1 MNNRTAVPQSW
12 RQRCLALAIGLG
24 ATLVATTGIQAEPP
38 SANLQAGPQPV
49 VHRVRGVANERVQ
62 MVANSSRVLSLEAR
76 IPKVEVSNPEILRV
90 TPVSANEVQ
99 IYALRSGVTQV
110 NLWTEANQVYTLDVS
125 VFGDARELTM
135 YLRDLFPKSSL
146 RVIPMASSAVIAGHV
161 DDPSQV
167 ATVMRI
173 AENFYP
179 EPINAINVGNVQQVL
194 LKVKVYEVSRTK
206 LRNLGF
212 DFAAVTSG
220 GSVYA
225 SAVSGILKS
234 TGNIGALTT
243 TGNQTAIASVLT
255 NGNQFAAL
263 LEALRQDDLAK
274 VLAEPNL
281 IAISGRPAYFNAGGE
296 FPILVPQSLG
306 TVSIMYRPYGTQ
318 VDFVPIVLGNG
329 RVRLEVRPRVSE
341 IDAARSVT
349 INGTTVPALRVREI
363 DTAVEMQA
371 GQTLAIGGL
380 VQSRVE
386 AQSRGF
392 PGLKEIPLV
401 GGLFRRQHEQ
411 VNEIELLIV
420 VTPEL
425 VDAMN
430 PHEVPPCLPGDET
443 TSPSDYELYVRG
455 YLEVPKRCPPGEG
468 SLPGGPAVQPYF
480 PEENA
485 QPAPAKSEP
494 PAPPATGDESAR
506 RATSNRLSSSVPSV
520 PAPRLNPSQERALVP
535 QVAARPNNPTNR
547 QTPLYTPPAA
557 SNSSPGMFGRV
568 GYDDVK

>member
-1 MNNRTAVPQSW
+1 MNTRTASPQSW

-24 ATLVATTGIQAEPP
+24 ATLVASTGIHAQTPG
-38 SANLQAGPQPV
+38 ANLQAGPQPV

-62 MVANSSRVLSLEAR
+62 MVANSSRVLTLEAR

-306 TVSIMYRPYGTQ
+306 TVSVMYRPYGTQ

-386 AQSRGF
+386 AQSKGF
-392 PGLKEIPLV
+392 PGLKELPIV
-401 GGLFRRQHEQ
+401 GGFFRRQHEQ

-425 VDAMN
+425 IDAMN
-430 PHEVPPCLPGDET
+430 PHEVPPCLPGTET
-443 TSPSDYELYVRG
+443 TSPSDYELYARG

-468 SLPGGPAVQPYF
+468 PLPNGPAAQPYF
-480 PEENA
+480 PEENV
-485 QPAPAKSEP
+485 QPAPAKPEP
-494 PAPPATGDESAR
+494 LAPAATGDETAR
-506 RATSNRLSSSVPSV
+506 RATNNRLSSSVPTV
-520 PAPRLNPSQERALVP
+520 PAPRLTPTQERVLVP
-535 QVAARPNNPTNR
+535 QVASRPNNPPNR
-547 QTPLYTPPAA
+547 QAPPASPSGA
-557 SNSSPGMFGRV
+557 GNSSPGMFGRV
-568 GYDDVK
+568 GYDDLK